1 MEINVTIKRKW
12 KSNKHGTLFKR
23 EKERRREKKLYFT
36 YRLPGHMAAS
46 HKQVNVTQE
55 ILGRKE

>member
-12 KSNKHGTLFKR
+12 KSNGHGTLSKK

-36 YRLPGHMAAS
+36 YGLPGHMAAS
-46 HKQVNVTQE
+46 HKQVNATQE
-55 ILGRKE
+55 TLGRKE